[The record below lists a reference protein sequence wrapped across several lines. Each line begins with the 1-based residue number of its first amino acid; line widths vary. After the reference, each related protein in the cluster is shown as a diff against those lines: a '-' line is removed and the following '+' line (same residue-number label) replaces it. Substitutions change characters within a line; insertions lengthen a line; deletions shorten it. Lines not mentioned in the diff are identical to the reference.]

1 MTPESDKD
9 THVSISDTMLG
20 VIDEEIRTAQL
31 QLCDESEARLCTVG
45 VIDTLPS
52 GLHNMV
58 LAASD
63 RIVSLAPQLIENVTS
78 NLVHGHPNIL

>member
-20 VIDEEIRTAQL
+20 VIDEEINQNK
-31 QLCDESEARLCTVG
+31 LCDKSQARLCTVG
-45 VIDTLPS
+45 TIDSLPT
-52 GLHNMV
+52 GLLNMV

-63 RIVSLAPQLIENVTS
+63 CIVSLAPQLIENVTI
-78 NLVHGHPNIL
+78 NLAETYIGI